1 MVSRFGE
8 PVSQVVSRESVGE
21 SVTQLT
27 RKKDS
32 ETRGETVSQVRI
44 VESNAEQ
51 LSQNICLTT
60 VRESRDTQYI
70 WRWVCTHCPCNTPHT
85 VLFILED
92 KIVFRIFIMKISKQS
107 LSQSQL

>member
-1 MVSRFGE
+1 MVNRIGE

-44 VESNAEQ
+44 VESK
-51 LSQNICLTT
+51 
-60 VRESRDTQYI
+60 Y
-70 WRWVCTHCPCNTPHT
+70 
-85 VLFILED
+85 LFNNSER
-92 KIVFRIFIMKISKQS
+92 KS
-107 LSQSQL
+107 

>member
-1 MVSRFGE
+1 MVSRIGE

-44 VESNAEQ
+44 VESK
-51 LSQNICLTT
+51 
-60 VRESRDTQYI
+60 Y
-70 WRWVCTHCPCNTPHT
+70 
-85 VLFILED
+85 LFNNSER
-92 KIVFRIFIMKISKQS
+92 KS
-107 LSQSQL
+107 